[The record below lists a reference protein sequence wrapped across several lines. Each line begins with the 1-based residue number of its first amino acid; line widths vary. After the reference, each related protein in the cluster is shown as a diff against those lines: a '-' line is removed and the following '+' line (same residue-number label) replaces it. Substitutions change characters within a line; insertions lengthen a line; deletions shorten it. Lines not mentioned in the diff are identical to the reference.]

1 MARKQKSSI
10 KAEYDKIR
18 ISGHQPYGHRDKP
31 YIYIGVKD
39 MSYGIGEAASA
50 VFTVEEAEEIIG
62 LLKLA
67 IKQASK
73 KEKN

>member
-10 KAEYDKIR
+10 KGEYDKIR
-18 ISGHQPYGHRDKP
+18 ISGHVGYGRGDKP
-31 YIYIGVKD
+31 YVHIGLKD

-50 VFTVEEAEEIIG
+50 AFTVEEAEEIIG
-62 LLKLA
+62 LLKSA
-67 IKQASK
+67 IKEANK